1 VINRKRYVVLGRF
14 AFAHEALKAPN
25 DVQDSSASAKRA
37 HPDPLRP
44 EQAKE
49 LGITGVAKD
58 DNVFLVD
65 KILDERYKNV
75 RGLHVRII

>member
-1 VINRKRYVVLGRF
+1 MHQD
-14 AFAHEALKAPN
+14 AQEA
-25 DVQDSSASAKRA
+25 DSAVTAAKRA
-37 HPDPLRP
+37 HHPDPLRP

-49 LGITGVAKD
+49 LGINGVAKD

-75 RGLHVRII
+75 RVLCLGMLPTMRRASCNT